1 MLSNS
6 RPNENSRNT
15 GNCVQIID
23 KGQYRYQTPAP
34 AAQPPPPQITPAPA
48 DQGPHHLA
56 QTVGR
61 ALSVFGSEPPPEEM
75 LALFFSTLY
84 EASFRGVGDGTLRG
98 RVVWSTAP
106 CTAGAEFLRLSAPV
120 LFSVSSLT
128 LFLAGA
134 AVPPVL
140 LVGRSEIHPVAIY
153 GILSSAH
160 VPVPSTLFSTHILGP
175 AHLKV
180 ETGLDY
186 PLELRRNR
194 LRLSTQKVFEH
205 GLVRAR
211 LSALFQPL
219 FSAVQA
225 RLPEDVAS
233 SPLLSAGSFPL
244 PGGGVLIQEQDWPE
258 TLEQFWVHA
267 LTLLLRRMDEG
278 QRGGCVLLMPR
289 RETRKEDNLP
299 DETWLVPPSEASF
312 SQLRQ
317 GLEKAAAAAIIRQV
331 EAVQRLSER
340 TASPGEPLPDD
351 LILQEPTLPRELLT
365 SDPQITGAIGL
376 LASLAPLDG
385 LLRLDP
391 SLELISFGGQPS
403 AAVLPERVYLA
414 GDEAGCDLTPIS
426 LRSFGPRNQ
435 ALLSLCRQNPDA
447 VGFALTQDGD
457 LRAMLL
463 HDEKLI
469 VWNTVLL
476 PQS

>member
-1 MLSNS
+1 M
-6 RPNENSRNT
+6 
-15 GNCVQIID
+15 QIID
-23 KGQYRYQTPAP
+23 KGQYRYRTTEPAVKAP
-34 AAQPPPPQITPAPA
+34 LLQMTAAPA

-61 ALSVFGSEPPPEEM
+61 ALSVFGSEPPPEDT
-75 LALFFSTLY
+75 LASFFSSLY
-84 EASFRGVGDGTLRG
+84 EASFREESGGTLRG
-98 RVVWSTAP
+98 RIVWLNVGSTER
-106 CTAGAEFLRLSAPV
+106 GEFLRLAAPV
-120 LFSVSSLT
+120 PFSVSSVT
-128 LFLAGA
+128 LFFAGA

-140 LVGRSEIHPVAIY
+140 LVGRSENHSIVIY
-153 GILSSAH
+153 GMVPSAH
-160 VPVPSTLFSTHILGP
+160 APVPAALFTTHILGP

-205 GLVRAR
+205 GLIRAR

-219 FSAVQA
+219 YSAVQA
-225 RLPEDVAS
+225 RLSENIAS

-244 PGGGVLIQEQDWPE
+244 PGGGVLLQEQDWPE
-258 TLEQFWVHA
+258 TLEQFWVQA
-267 LTLLLRRMDEG
+267 LMLLLRRMDEG

-289 RETRKEDNLP
+289 REPGTLG
-299 DETWLVPPSEASF
+299 ETWLTPPSEASF
-312 SQLRQ
+312 SQIRQ
-317 GLEKAAAAAIIRQV
+317 GLEKAAAAAVTHQV

-340 TASPGEPLPDD
+340 TASPGELLPDD
-351 LILQEPTLPRELLT
+351 LVLQEPSLPQELLT
-365 SDPQITGAIGL
+365 SDQQITDAVGL
-376 LASLAPLDG
+376 LVSLARLDG
-385 LLRLDP
+385 PLRLDP
-391 SLELISFGGQPS
+391 ALDLISFGGQPS
-403 AAVLPERVYLA
+403 AAALPERVYLA
-414 GDEAGCDLTPIS
+414 GDEAGSELTPIS
-426 LRSFGPRNQ
+426 FRSFGPRNQ

-463 HDEKLI
+463 HDDKLI